1 MRTIK
6 KQISVLLAVL
16 MVLSSIMAVS
26 FSVSAAETTGGTI
39 TVNSNLC
46 DSKTYNYTAT
56 DKQIQ
61 VTYYLQCNNKI
72 LNMQG
77 GVYYDSSVLKVVVLL

>member
-39 TVNSNLC
+39 TVK
-46 DSKTYNYTAT
+46 SKET
-56 DKQIQ
+56 
-61 VTYYLQCNNKI
+61 LNKSAFRVI
-72 LNMQG
+72 
-77 GVYYDSSVLKVVVLL
+77 YK